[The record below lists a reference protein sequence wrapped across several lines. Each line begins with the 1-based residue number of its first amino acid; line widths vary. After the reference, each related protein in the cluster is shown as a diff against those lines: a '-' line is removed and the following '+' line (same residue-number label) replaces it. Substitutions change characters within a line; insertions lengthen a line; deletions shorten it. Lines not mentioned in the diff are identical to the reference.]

1 MTAAVILKDIEIGWL
16 LDQGVSPAAMLLQP
30 EIRAAN
36 VVFLDGNTFDFDES
50 GIRAFV
56 FKELDSDDLVAWRP
70 ASRTLPERLAT
81 WRAVAFALGQDSI
94 FNPATYFMDGKLHV
108 HADPLDWLRAGR
120 EGIVIV
126 KPS

>member
-1 MTAAVILKDIEIGWL
+1 MLKDIEIGWL

-56 FKELDSDDLVAWRP
+56 VQGAR
-70 ASRTLPERLAT
+70 
-81 WRAVAFALGQDSI
+81 Q
-94 FNPATYFMDGKLHV
+94 
-108 HADPLDWLRAGR
+108 
-120 EGIVIV
+120 
-126 KPS
+126 